1 MNQIDKETVYNQI
14 IQYFDFSQKLVESID
29 ENITLSNKEFDEI
42 DKIIFSLENK
52 FDNLTLLYIEIFK
65 NGYNDKL
72 FQQIRDTLN
81 DIALGLEHCK
91 NSLITIN
98 KNKVNE

>member
-81 DIALGLEHCK
+81 DIALGLEH
-91 NSLITIN
+91 
-98 KNKVNE
+98 